1 MHFAQFNLVFS
12 LFLLPLL
19 ATARP
24 FNSHQYRR
32 TSGHGPPPSQRSQ
45 PEIAGISP
53 EYYSLGCPRNTTSPH
68 ATQRE
73 QLEALISYAQLLYI
87 EQDVAQAY
95 HTHAATNFINHAPEV
110 PGDGTAIA
118 IATQTPMLKGGS
130 VQIQRQFTGYNLTG
144 TAFGVTYFKG
154 ISPVEG
160 VGVIADIWRMQGTCL
175 LEHWDVAEGATLNT
189 TMNPH
194 PYF

>member
-1 MHFAQFNLVFS
+1 MHLNQLTLAVS

-19 ATARP
+19 STARP
-24 FNSHQYRR
+24 FKSHQYRSIHSPHQPR
-32 TSGHGPPPSQRSQ
+32 SQSSQ
-45 PEIAGISP
+45 PEF
-53 EYYSLGCPRNTTSPH
+53 LK
-68 ATQRE
+68 
-73 QLEALISYAQLLYI
+73 LEALINYAQLLYI
-87 EQDVAQAY
+87 EHDVAQAY
-95 HTHAATNFINHAPEV
+95 HTYAATNFINHAPEV

-130 VQIQRQFTGYNLTG
+130 VQIQRQFAGYNLTG

-154 ISPVEG
+154 TSTVEG

-189 TMNPH
+189 TTNPH
-194 PYF
+194 PYL